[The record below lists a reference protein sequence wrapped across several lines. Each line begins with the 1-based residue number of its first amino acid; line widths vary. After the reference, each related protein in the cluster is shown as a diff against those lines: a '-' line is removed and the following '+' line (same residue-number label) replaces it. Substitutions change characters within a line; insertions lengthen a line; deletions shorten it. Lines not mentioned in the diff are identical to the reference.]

1 MWRLRRRVVC
11 VFFWGFGVGTF
22 FFLSFVGWVDGLG
35 FPLFWCIIYS
45 CLLDGGIAHSLCIVL
60 RLAFIF
66 GLVHLISLDAVQS
79 LKCQNLPNIN
89 IPRASTEANFWAET
103 RLQNRAERFRHL
115 LE

>member
-11 VFFWGFGVGTF
+11 VFFLGFGVGTF
-22 FFLSFVGWVDGLG
+22 LFLSFVGWVDGLG

-66 GLVHLISLDAVQS
+66 GLVHLISLDAVQCPIS
-79 LKCQNLPNIN
+79 IYPGPAPRPISGLKQDANIEKM
-89 IPRASTEANFWAET
+89 ASQVYLNDSSTC
-103 RLQNRAERFRHL
+103 
-115 LE
+115 